1 MELFV
6 EYYNLK
12 KEYDDAKNNYE
23 NKLEE
28 KAKLFFDTQPKA
40 VRPKEIVNH
49 ISITSDKY
57 LEYCEKIE
65 VVDIEVENARNL
77 LGVRE
82 YRLKLKEM
90 ELKES
95 NEILDIIFTKR
106 FIKKMKVKHIARD
119 LIYSYQRI
127 YQLLDEINE
136 KIRKN

>member
-6 EYYNLK
+6 EYHNLK

-57 LEYCEKIE
+57 LDYCAKIE
-65 VVDIEVENARNL
+65 VVDIEIENARNL

-82 YRLKLKEM
+82 YQLKLKEM

-95 NEILDIIFTKR
+95 NEILDIIY
-106 FIKKMKVKHIARD
+106 IKKFIEKKKVKHIARD

-136 KIRKN
+136 

>member
-6 EYYNLK
+6 EYHNLK

-57 LEYCEKIE
+57 LDYCAKIE

-82 YRLKLKEM
+82 YRLKLKQM

-95 NEILDIIFTKR
+95 NEILDIIY
-106 FIKKMKVKHIARD
+106 IKKFIEKKKVKHIARD

-136 KIRKN
+136 KIRIN

>member
-1 MELFV
+1 MLYV
-6 EYYNLK
+6 EYHDLKLKYN
-12 KEYDDAKNNYE
+12 EAKSDYE

-28 KAKLFFDTQPKA
+28 KAKLFYDTQPKA

-57 LEYCEKIE
+57 LDYCVKIE

-90 ELKES
+90 ELRES
-95 NEILDIIFTKR
+95 KEILDIVYAMK
-106 FIKKMKVKHIARD
+106 FIDKMKVKHIARKM
-119 LIYSYQRI
+119 IYSYQRI

-136 KIRKN
+136 NIRKN